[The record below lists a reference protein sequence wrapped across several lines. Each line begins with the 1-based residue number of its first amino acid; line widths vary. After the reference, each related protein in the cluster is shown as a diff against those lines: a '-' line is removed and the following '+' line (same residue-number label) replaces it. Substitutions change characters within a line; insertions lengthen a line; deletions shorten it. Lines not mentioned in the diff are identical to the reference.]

1 MYYFLLA
8 LIGGAAATTQVGVN
22 GRLLSHLG
30 SPILTS
36 FISFSVGT
44 LGLALVYALAVWG
57 GVQQVPSLSGI
68 PQTSAWM
75 WVGGLLGAF
84 YVFTTIICAPKIGFA
99 NLYSLAI
106 AGQLFLAITFDHF
119 GLLGSPLHFIT
130 PLRAAGVLF
139 LITGVYLI
147 QTH

>member
-1 MYYFLLA
+1 MYYYLMA

-30 SPILTS
+30 SPVFTS

-44 LGLALVYALAVWG
+44 VGLALIYILAIMA
-57 GVQQVPSLSGI
+57 GVQQVPSLSAI

-75 WVGGLLGAF
+75 WTGGLLGAF

-99 NLYSLAI
+99 NLYSLVI
-106 AGQLFLAITFDHF
+106 AGQLFLAITLDHF
-119 GLLGSPLHFIT
+119 GLLGSPLHAVT